1 MEGHNMEARG
11 FFWGKCGSSMV
22 EHGLLLALV
31 ALAIAATLS
40 YMGIDLRSKY
50 YQIIAIKIL

>member
-1 MEGHNMEARG
+1 MEARG